1 MRLKACNNLRN
12 PEIGYSMVE
21 KSLGKISILQ
31 IQEGFIMNNEHENA
45 QHLRETIKMMV
56 DRMEDVD
63 ELMEVL
69 DLLGYYGG

>member
-1 MRLKACNNLRN
+1 
-12 PEIGYSMVE
+12 
-21 KSLGKISILQ
+21 
-31 IQEGFIMNNEHENA
+31 MNNEHENV